1 MYAGDV
7 EWLTQCKSGNGRRFR
22 VGRPTADLAGLCRE
36 RVLDAAFE
44 TFMELGYEAASVAEI
59 ARRAGC
65 SKQTIYS
72 RFPAKA
78 DLFKAVIRR
87 GTDSFHEVFGG
98 ILVPDQA
105 VEKVLYKYGENLAH
119 ILRQPEAQKF
129 FRTVIAASKSFPEM
143 AEFFWEHGSQ
153 QGKKHLAEYLR
164 LQASTGILNIEHPMV
179 AAQMFENLCLGNGP
193 VMTTMGLDLP
203 GSPSQ
208 IRRHVKEA
216 VRIFLAAYGTKKT
229 SSDSPRSRNSQ
240 QQRT

>member
-1 MYAGDV
+1 
-7 EWLTQCKSGNGRRFR
+7 
-22 VGRPTADLAGLCRE
+22 
-36 RVLDAAFE
+36 VLDAAFE
-44 TFMELGYEAASVAEI
+44 TFIELGYEAASVAEI

-72 RFPAKA
+72 RFPTKA

-87 GTDSFHEVFGG
+87 GTDSFHQIFSE

-119 ILRQPEAQKF
+119 VLQQPDAQKF

-164 LQASTGILNIEHPMV
+164 LQASAGILNIEHPIL
-179 AAQMFENLCLGNGP
+179 AAQMFESLCLGPGL
-193 VMTTMGLDLP
+193 VMTTMGLQLP
-203 GSPSQ
+203 DSPAQ
-208 IRRHVKEA
+208 MRRHVQEA
-216 VRIFLAAYGTKKT
+216 VRIFLAAYG
-229 SSDSPRSRNSQ
+229 
-240 QQRT
+240 RTAAPIVANRKIREHTRR